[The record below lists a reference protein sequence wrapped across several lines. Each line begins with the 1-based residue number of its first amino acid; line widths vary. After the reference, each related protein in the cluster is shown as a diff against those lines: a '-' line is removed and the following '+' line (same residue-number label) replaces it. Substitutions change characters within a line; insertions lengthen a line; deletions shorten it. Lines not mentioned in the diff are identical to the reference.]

1 MKISNNITIYA
12 CTNLHGAENAE
23 KSGEQGT
30 EQNGKSVYVGTLNND
45 LLQNDIMLR
54 KKEAQ
59 EKAMKVVGDA
69 FAGDRAIDEDLEER
83 RRSIDRL
90 ESDNKE
96 LLQELKDISEQREQL
111 IKEYGITDEVTDVV
125 VMGSAEMEE
134 FQKRW
139 EELEDREN
147 ACRLSLDDNNQTIL
161 EENAI
166 IRGTRM
172 ERLKHSPMLK
182 AQKQAE
188 EILEAAGEEII
199 GMVVEDA
206 KEHVD
211 EETAEREEQAEKLE
225 AEREEQEAFIEKQ
238 QEKRKEQEELLEEM
252 PVEEMLSLERT
263 KADVQKEVQQIVD
276 KMKLVAEDI
285 KGAVVDQT
293 L

>member
-1 MKISNNITIYA
+1 MKISDNITIYA
-12 CTNLHGAENAE
+12 GTTLHGAENAE

-30 EQNGKSVYVGTLNND
+30 EQNGKSVYAGTLNNNM
-45 LLQNDIMLR
+45 LQNDIMQR

-83 RRSIDRL
+83 RRNISRL
-90 ESDNKE
+90 KSDNKE
-96 LLQELKDISEQREQL
+96 LLQELKDISEQQEKLKEQ
-111 IKEYGITDEVTDVV
+111 YGITDKVDGIKIVGNE
-125 VMGSAEMEE
+125 SMED

-139 EELEDREN
+139 QELDDRKD
-147 ACRLSLDDNNQTIL
+147 ACQMALDDNNQAIL

-188 EILEAAGEEII
+188 EILEAASGEIVN
-199 GMVVEDA
+199 MVVEDA
-206 KEHVD
+206 REHVD
-211 EETAEREEQAEKLE
+211 EETAEREEQAKKLE
-225 AEREEQEAFIEKQ
+225 TEREEQEAFIEKQ
-238 QEKRKEQEELLEEM
+238 QEKRKEQEELLEEI

-263 KADVQKEVQQIVD
+263 KTDVQKEVQQIAD

-285 KGAVVDQT
+285 KGAVIDQT